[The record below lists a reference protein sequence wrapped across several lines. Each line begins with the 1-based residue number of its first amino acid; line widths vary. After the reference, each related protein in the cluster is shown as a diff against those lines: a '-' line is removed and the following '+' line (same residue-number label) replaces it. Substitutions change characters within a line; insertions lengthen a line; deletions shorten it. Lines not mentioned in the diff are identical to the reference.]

1 MAPICLQLLWPF
13 HGSFCMLGHA
23 ASIGI
28 PYDAYERFCLCDG
41 EGQGLKKRIGWGGN
55 DLCVSVCPLRGKDVR
70 EALWQNR
77 RAFIEICIYVELS
90 YIEGTIPHTFD
101 FSTIWV

>member
-41 EGQGLKKRIGWGGN
+41 EGQGLKKGLAGEGMI
-55 DLCVSVCPLRGKDVR
+55 CVSACVHCAVKM
-70 EALWQNR
+70 
-77 RAFIEICIYVELS
+77 
-90 YIEGTIPHTFD
+90 
-101 FSTIWV
+101 